1 MTLIKITRSFALP
14 KWVNMEKDTKNIIL
28 AAAKEVFTKKGFAG
42 ARMQEIADQ
51 AGINKGLLHYYF
63 KSKNALFNAVFFEIF
78 DAVSPELN
86 DILSAKDTDVLTK
99 IGQFVDRYMEVLL
112 KNPFFISHVVCELN
126 RDPNRLISSMLKG
139 GKIPNPVPF
148 LVQLQQ
154 EAQEGKIK
162 EIDPFQLMISIVSL
176 CAFPFVGRPVMELI
190 LDMETQDF
198 LELMEKRK
206 DWIKQFVQDG
216 LRP

>member
-1 MTLIKITRSFALP
+1 MTLTKNTYFFALP
-14 KWVNMEKDTKNIIL
+14 KWVNMKKDTKNTIL
-28 AAAKEVFTKKGFAG
+28 SAAKDVFTQKGFEG
-42 ARMQEIADQ
+42 ARMQEIADK

-86 DILSAKDTDVLTK
+86 DIFRSQETDVLTK
-99 IGQFVDRYMEVLL
+99 ISLFVDRYMDLL
-112 KNPFFISHVVCELN
+112 LQNPFFISHIVCELN
-126 RDPNRLISSMLKG
+126 RAPNKLISGILRRDKV
-139 GKIPNPVPF
+139 PNPIPF

-162 EIDPFQLMISIVSL
+162 QTDPFQLMISIVSL
-176 CAFPFVGRPVMELI
+176 CAFPFVARPMMELI
-190 LDMETQDF
+190 LDMETPEFIQ
-198 LELMEKRK
+198 LMTKRK
-206 DWIKQFVQDG
+206 EWIKQFVYDG

>member
-1 MTLIKITRSFALP
+1 MK
-14 KWVNMEKDTKNIIL
+14 KDTKNIIL
-28 AAAKEVFTKKGFAG
+28 LAAKDVFTQKGFAG
-42 ARMQEIADQ
+42 ARMQEIADK

-86 DILSAKDTDVLTK
+86 DILSSKETDVLTK
-99 IGQFVDRYMEVLL
+99 VSLFVDRYMNLL
-112 KNPFFISHVVCELN
+112 LQNPFFISHIVCELN
-126 RDPNRLISSMLKG
+126 RAPNKLISGILRSD
-139 GKIPNPVPF
+139 KIPNPIPF

-162 EIDPFQLMISIVSL
+162 QTDPFQLMISIVSL
-176 CAFPFVGRPVMELI
+176 CAFPFVGRPVMEII
-190 LDMETQDF
+190 LDIQTPDF
-198 LELMEKRK
+198 LQLMTKRK
-206 DWIKQFVQDG
+206 EWIKQFIHDG